1 MGYFIGHIKITFFA
15 ASLVAVIA
23 FLWQF
28 SVYKNTEIKKREAM
42 NKKKAKKD

>member
-1 MGYFIGHIKITFFA
+1 MGYFISHIKIIFFA
-15 ASLVAVIA
+15 SLFIAFIA

-28 SVYKNTEIKKREAM
+28 SVYKNAEIKKREAM